1 MLVQEDDEV
10 LLGAELA
17 DQVLVLDVD
26 DAAFLVVGL
35 LLRFHKDIGWNYSAI
50 RRRYLMVPSTMTLVS
65 ENVREFCLSSN
76 QTEIL

>member
-1 MLVQEDDEV
+1 MLVQEHDEV

-17 DQVLVLDVD
+17 QQVLVLDID

-35 LLRFHKDIGWNYSAI
+35 LLRFHKDIGWNYSTI
-50 RRRYLMVPSTMTLVS
+50 RRRYLVAPSIRTIVS

-76 QTEIL
+76 QT